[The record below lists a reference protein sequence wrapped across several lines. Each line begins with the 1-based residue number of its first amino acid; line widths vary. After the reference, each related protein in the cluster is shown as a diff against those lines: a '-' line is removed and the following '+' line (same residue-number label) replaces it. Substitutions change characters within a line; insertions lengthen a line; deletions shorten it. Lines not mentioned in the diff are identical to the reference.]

1 MAGINWSRVLIGG
14 LGAGV
19 VMNVVDAVLNGVL
32 LQGQWA
38 TESNA
43 LNPRILTA
51 GTTSMIGWIL
61 VDFIT
66 ALFMVW
72 LYAAIRPRYGAGAG
86 TAMKAGIATWGI
98 AHVWMMSYVF
108 MNLFSANLM
117 LFVAAGALV
126 GTLAG
131 AYVGGMLY
139 REEGED
145 VVRRA
150 DAV

>member
-1 MAGINWSRVLIGG
+1 MAINWSRVLIGG
-14 LGAGV
+14 IAAGI
-19 VMNVVDAVLNGVL
+19 VMNMADAVTNGVL
-32 LQGQWA
+32 LASRWSA
-38 TESNA
+38 ESTE

-51 GTTSMIGWIL
+51 GTTSMVGWII

-86 TAMKAGIATWGI
+86 TAIKAGLATWFL
-98 AHVWMMSYVF
+98 AHVWTWSYVF
-108 MNLFSANLM
+108 MNLFSAGLTGA
-117 LFVAAGALV
+117 VALGGLV

-139 REEGED
+139 REEG
-145 VVRRA
+145 A
-150 DAV
+150 A